1 MSSGNRS
8 QVTPAGTAPIAK
20 GDKVA
25 ASTRGKK
32 KAQVNRAKGSKWEQS
47 TSSKRKVPDDTD
59 DEESSDASFD
69 IQPVQRNDERERML
83 LLEKTIEGAKKAAK
97 FTIYRYADKAYN
109 KVEESLD
116 FVYFA

>member
-1 MSSGNRS
+1 M
-8 QVTPAGTAPIAK
+8 
-20 GDKVA
+20 
-25 ASTRGKK
+25 
-32 KAQVNRAKGSKWEQS
+32 
-47 TSSKRKVPDDTD
+47 KVPDDTD

-116 FVYFA
+116 FVYFSINQSQLPLPPPKKKSKLNKRPSGKN